1 MWQSS
6 YYPLGSHFISEESL
20 TSIESHLQR
29 LPLESITVGDAGEIN
44 NCQVGRLVEDIP
56 GKLPT
61 ILNSPFSDSV
71 LSNFTC
77 NKAVEFFEQF
87 VLSSDQIVRRCQ
99 VNLLG
104 EGSFVG
110 RHLDVDSNPDYDIA
124 AVLQLGSSFEGGD
137 FVVYKDKSLTSD
149 TQIISPQYGSLTVSF
164 CNYEH
169 EVKEVTKGLRSS
181 LVAFISAYKGI
192 NRRA

>member
-99 VNLLG
+99 G
-104 EGSFVG
+104 
-110 RHLDVDSNPDYDIA
+110 
-124 AVLQLGSSFEGGD
+124 QSSW
-137 FVVYKDKSLTSD
+137 
-149 TQIISPQYGSLTVSF
+149 
-164 CNYEH
+164 
-169 EVKEVTKGLRSS
+169 
-181 LVAFISAYKGI
+181 
-192 NRRA
+192 

>member
-87 VLSSDQIVRRCQ
+87 VLSTDQIVRRCQ

-110 RHLDVDSNPDYDIA
+110 RHLDVDSNPDYVIA